1 MSWERGKVPQA
12 VKGIGLFLLTLG
24 LQNLIG
30 PFAEIGLAKE
40 GALGKGVGNPSKI
53 HRKIG
58 PNLPAE
64 VTGVRPTENLGEEIT
79 AGKGSRTC

>member
-1 MSWERGKVPQA
+1 LSWERGKVPQA

-30 PFAEIGLAKE
+30 PFAEIGLAEE
-40 GALGKGVGNPSKI
+40 GALGKRGGNPSKI

-58 PNLPAE
+58 PRSVE
-64 VTGVRPTENLGEEIT
+64 PTYHFFWPPCLRLSL
-79 AGKGSRTC
+79 AG